1 MTLIVGISGSSRKQS
16 TEYVLEQALD
26 LLKEKGYETQLWTVR
41 GKWLEFCTQCDFC
54 LKNKNCQ
61 IQDDMEEIYELMAK
75 AKGIIFATPV
85 FNGGVSAQ
93 TKTVMDRTRALVAAE
108 KNFFKGKIG
117 MGITVAGDRLGG
129 QELAQLQ
136 IHTFYLING
145 MIPVGGGPFGANLG
159 ANFWSKDTL
168 DGVKADEEGMR
179 SLKKS
184 VKRFAEYIELYKSH
198 CTIGEK
204 HE

>member
-16 TEYVLEQALD
+16 TEYVLEQALE

-93 TKTVMDRTRALVAAE
+93 TKTVMDRTRALVAAD